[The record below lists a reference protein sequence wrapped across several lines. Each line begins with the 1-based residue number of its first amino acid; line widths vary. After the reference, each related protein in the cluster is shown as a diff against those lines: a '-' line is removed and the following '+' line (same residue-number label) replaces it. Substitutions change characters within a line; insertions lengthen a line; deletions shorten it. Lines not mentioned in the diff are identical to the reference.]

1 MSTLHVENL
10 KGLSSGGN
18 ANKIIVPS
26 GQTLD
31 ASNGFTPPADYII
44 QIVSGERTSITA
56 TGGTSYVDT
65 GLTATITP
73 TSTSSKILVSVNQYF
88 TFRTATFYERH
99 ADFQLLRDTTQIAFQ
114 RINQL
119 TASTASV
126 SYFGK
131 MSSYQKLDTP
141 ATTSAITYKTQMKLN
156 SGSADIFVAHDN
168 AINTIT
174 LMEIAG

>member
-1 MSTLHVENL
+1 MSILKVDTINEKTSGNGVQIAGHVVQVVNGEH
-10 KGLSSGGN
+10 
-18 ANKIIVPS
+18 
-26 GQTLD
+26 
-31 ASNGFTPPADYII
+31 ASL
-44 QIVSGERTSITA
+44 TA
-56 TGGTSYVDT
+56 TGGSSYVDT

-73 TSTSSKILVSVNQYF
+73 TSASNKILVSVNQYF

-156 SGSADIFVAHDN
+156 SGSADIYVAHDG

-174 LMEIAG
+174 LMEIAQ

>member
-18 ANKIIVPS
+18 ANKVIIPS

-44 QIVSGERTSITA
+44 QIVSGEHASLTA
-56 TGGTSYVDT
+56 TGGSSYVDT

-73 TSTSSKILVSVNQYF
+73 TSASNKILVSVNQYF

>member
-1 MSTLHVENL
+1 MSILKVDTINEKTTGNGVQIAGHV
-10 KGLSSGGN
+10 
-18 ANKIIVPS
+18 V
-26 GQTLD
+26 QV
-31 ASNGFTPPADYII
+31 
-44 QIVSGERTSITA
+44 VSGERASLTA

-65 GLTATITP
+65 GLSATITP
-73 TSTSSKILVSVNQYF
+73 TSASNKILVSVNQYF

-99 ADFQLLRDTTQIAFQ
+99 ADFQLLRDTTQIAYQ

-131 MSSYQKLDTP
+131 MSSYEKLDTP

-156 SGSADIFVAHDN
+156 SGSADIYVAHDN

-174 LMEIAG
+174 LMEIAQ

>member
-1 MSTLHVENL
+1 MSILKVDTINEKTSGNGVQIAGHV
-10 KGLSSGGN
+10 
-18 ANKIIVPS
+18 
-26 GQTLD
+26 
-31 ASNGFTPPADYII
+31 I
-44 QIVSGERTSITA
+44 QVVSGEHASITA

-73 TSTSSKILVSVNQYF
+73 TSASNKILVSVNQYF

-114 RINQL
+114 RVNQL

-156 SGSADIFVAHDN
+156 SGSADIFVAHDG

-174 LMEIAG
+174 LMEIAQ